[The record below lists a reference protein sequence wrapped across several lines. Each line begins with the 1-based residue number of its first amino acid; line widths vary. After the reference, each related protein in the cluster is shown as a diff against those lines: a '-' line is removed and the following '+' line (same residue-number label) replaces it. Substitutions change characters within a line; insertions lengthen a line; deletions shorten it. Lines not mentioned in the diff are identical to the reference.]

1 MSFNEDKYLKV
12 TNLLSDDICKIIER
26 YALFDRINDY
36 EKDNQVPGSHS
47 KYADQ
52 LMESILMFLK
62 PVIETYTGLKLL
74 PTYSFYR
81 IYEPN
86 NILDNHVDRPSCEV
100 SVTIP
105 IGFKYVDK
113 PVDYRWPLYVHVKGE
128 KRYINCDVGEGVIY
142 RGCELQH
149 GRDTFNVAKD
159 SYQIQLFL
167 HYVDANGP
175 YSTEYKYDGRSNV
188 GIKKHQAF
196 PFIIT

>member
-1 MSFNEDKYLKV
+1 MSFNEDKYMKV
-12 TNLLSDDICKIIER
+12 TNLLSDDICKIVER

-52 LMESILMFLK
+52 LMESILLFLK
-62 PVIETYTGLKLL
+62 PIIEKHTGLKLL

-86 NILDNHVDRPSCEV
+86 NILDIHTDRPSCEV

-105 IGFKYVDK
+105 IGIKYVDK
-113 PVDYRWPLYVHVKGE
+113 PPDYKWPLYVNVKGE
-128 KRYINCDVGEGVIY
+128 KRYINCDVGEGIIY
-142 RGCELQH
+142 KGCELEH
-149 GRDTFNVAKD
+149 GRDVFNVAKD

-175 YSTEYKYDGRSNV
+175 YSNEYKYDGRINV
-188 GIKKHQAF
+188 GIKKNQVF